1 MPSGLR
7 PALRGLWSTRR
18 WPDAGWDKVGRFS
31 EPVREARSDC
41 ERQKKGEIWNTFC
54 SADYTQQAP
63 SHTDRQM
70 LTHLAAGV
78 AALLKAKTKY
88 FTRDFKQRAQY
99 TLWCLLLKKK
109 QNRKLYY
116 SNSAKTP
123 PGGSV
128 EWLSRCTERYCIPNI
143 FHIFSLTSWKAN
155 KWYEYVHYLITSF
168 DDILLK

>member
-70 LTHLAAGV
+70 LTRLAAGV

-88 FTRDFKQRAQY
+88 FTGDFKQRAQY
-99 TLWCLLLKKK
+99 TLSCLLLKK
-109 QNRKLYY
+109 NKL
-116 SNSAKTP
+116 
-123 PGGSV
+123 
-128 EWLSRCTERYCIPNI
+128 E
-143 FHIFSLTSWKAN
+143 
-155 KWYEYVHYLITSF
+155 SF
-168 DDILLK
+168 IILILLKRRQGAVLSDLVDVLSVTVFQIFSIFFHSRAGRQINDMSTFIIW